1 MKQALIKKGKVY
13 AEEVP
18 APVVEEGHVLIK
30 VVNSCISVGTELSGV
45 TSSGESLIKK
55 ALKQP
60 EKVKKVIEI
69 AKTEGIL
76 SAYQKIKGKLESGSP
91 TGYSVSGVVIGVGK
105 GIKKFKVGDKVAAAG
120 AQCAHHAEYVS
131 VPENLVVKIPE
142 GLSFEEASTVTLG
155 AIALQ
160 GVRRID
166 LRLGEFC
173 VVMGTG
179 LLGLLALQ
187 MLKASGIRVI
197 AVDIDERRLAIAK
210 KLGAELIINSSK
222 EDPVKVVINYT
233 GGYGADGV
241 LFTAATP
248 SSEPLSQAF
257 NMTRKKGKVVLVG
270 VAGNPMSIKREDM
283 YSKELDFLISTSY
296 GPGRYDKYYEE
307 KGCDYPYAYVRWTEN
322 RNMQEYL
329 RLLSIGAVNVKDL
342 IEKVYPIEKVT
353 EAFEFLMGSSPRPLM
368 VILSYGELDEGKLR
382 EYFSHERRIY
392 ISKKFIKK
400 DRINIALIGA
410 GGFAT
415 GMHLP
420 ILSKLKD
427 KYNLYAVVNRTGHKA
442 KAIAQQFGAVYA
454 TTNYREVLEDENV
467 DLILIC
473 TRHDSHASLTL
484 SALKA
489 GKHVFVEKPLATN
502 EEELKAIEDFFQ
514 NAKNPP
520 VLFVGFNRRFSK
532 YAQEIKRHTSQRI
545 NPLFIRYRMN
555 AGYIPLDHWV
565 HENGG
570 RIVGEACHIIDLMTF
585 FTEGRI
591 ISVCVEELTPKTDY
605 YSNSDNKSIIL
616 KYEDGSVAHIDY
628 FAVGSK
634 EYPKEHMEVH
644 FDGKTIVLDDY
655 KSLKGYGVK
664 VKEIET
670 SKSDKGWLEEWKA
683 LYGALKDGKWP
694 IEFWDMVQTTRVSFL
709 IAGV

>member
-1 MKQALIKKGKVY
+1 MKQALIKKGQVY

-18 APVVEEGHVLIK
+18 APEVEEGYVLIK
-30 VVNSCISVGTELSGV
+30 VVNSCVSVGTELSGV

-55 ALKQP
+55 ALKHP

-76 SAYQKIKGKLESGSP
+76 SAYQKIRGKLESGSP

-105 GIKKFKVGDKVAAAG
+105 GIKKFKVGDKVTAAG

-210 KLGAELIINSSK
+210 KFGAELIINSSK

-329 RLLSIGAVNVKDL
+329 RLLSIGAMDVKSL

-353 EAFEFLMGSSPRPLM
+353 EAFEALMVSSPKPLM
-368 VILSYGELDEGKLR
+368 VILSYGELDENKLR
-382 EYFSHERRIY
+382 EYLSHERRIY

-442 KAIAQQFGAVYA
+442 KAIAQQFEVVYA
-454 TTNYREVLEDENV
+454 TTNYKEILEDENV
-467 DLILIC
+467 DLVLIC
-473 TRHDSHASLTL
+473 TRHDSHAFLTL
-484 SALKA
+484 EALKA

-502 EEELKAIEDFFQ
+502 EEELKAIEEFFQ
-514 NAKNPP
+514 NAQNPP
-520 VLFVGFNRRFSK
+520 LLFVGFNRRFSK
-532 YAQEIKRHTSQRI
+532 YAQEIKKYTSQRI

-605 YSNSDNKSIIL
+605 YSSSDNKSIIL

-634 EYPKEHMEVH
+634 GYPKEHMEVH

-664 VKEIET
+664 VKEIKT
-670 SKSDKGWLEEWKA
+670 PKSDKGWLEEWEA
-683 LYGALKDGKWP
+683 LYSALKDGKWP